1 MTRHSR
7 EDALTERQFEI
18 LYQSV
23 DGMKP
28 SKQLETPHSLMSTM
42 GWETLET
49 ARAYIGSSDTSAARE
64 LRFKYR

>member
-7 EDALTERQFEI
+7 EDALTERQFKI

-23 DGMKP
+23 DEIKP
-28 SKQLETPHSLMSTM
+28 SKQLETT
-42 GWETLET
+42 
-49 ARAYIGSSDTSAARE
+49 RAYIGSSDTSAARE